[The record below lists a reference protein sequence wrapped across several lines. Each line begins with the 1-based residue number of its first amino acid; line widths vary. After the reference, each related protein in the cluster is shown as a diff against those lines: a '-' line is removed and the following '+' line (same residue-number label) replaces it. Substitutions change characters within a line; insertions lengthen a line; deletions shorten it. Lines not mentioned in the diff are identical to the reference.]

1 MESTEKTE
9 RVSHLLERLDAIGA
23 SLAETDAA
31 LALIG
36 LGSVGLEME
45 RLDDYSDLDFFVIVR
60 PGYPGYKERIISDL
74 SWLERA
80 HPLAYWFQNTVDG
93 HKALFVDGLYAE
105 FAIFSPDELTHI
117 PAAGARVVWSVDEF
131 DASALRMRP
140 PTAPEPRT
148 VEWLVGELITNLYV
162 GLCRLRRGETLSAT
176 RLIQGHAIDRLID
189 LSPLVEPPSP
199 ALVDGFAS
207 ERRYEQRSPVIAAS
221 LPQFMQGYG
230 HNAES
235 ARALLTWVEQRFE
248 VNGDIRRRIL
258 DLCEIEDGG
267 EAQIR

>member
-23 SLAETDAA
+23 SLAKTDTA

-36 LGSVGLEME
+36 LGSVGVEME

-60 PGYPGYKERIISDL
+60 PGYKERFIADL

-105 FAIFSPDELTHI
+105 FAIFAPDELAHI
-117 PAAGARVVWSVDEF
+117 PAAGARVIWSVDGF
-131 DASALRMRP
+131 DASALPMRP
-140 PTAPEPRT
+140 PTALEPRT

-162 GLCRLRRGETLSAT
+162 GLCRMRRGETLSGT

-207 ERRYEQRSPVIAAS
+207 ERRYEQRSPGIAAS
-221 LPQFMQGYG
+221 LPHFMQGYG

-235 ARALLTWVEQRFE
+235 ARALLFWVEQRFE

-258 DLCEIEDGG
+258 EMSEGADE
-267 EAQIR
+267 